1 MKRLSLI
8 IALMI
13 ALNWSGPARAELNLL
28 TQCTGAFTFKSTTY
42 DRFRKAIDVQ
52 QKDII
57 SFWLSGL
64 VTGLSLKSEVCSD
77 RILACMDNTSASQR
91 LAMLE
96 KIAKDSPEKWGA
108 ASIFSLYMF
117 DAFVHPC
124 LEGEIPLQEK
134 K

>member
-13 ALNWSGPARAELNLL
+13 ALNWSGPATAEINLL
-28 TQCTGAFTFKSTTY
+28 TQCIGAFSAKSVTY
-42 DRFRKAIDVQ
+42 NQFRKGVDVQ
-52 QKDII
+52 KRDII

-77 RILACMDNTSASQR
+77 RITDCMDNTSASQR
-91 LAMLE
+91 VAMLE

-108 ASIFSLYMF
+108 DHIFSLYMIE
-117 DAFVHPC
+117 AFVVPY
-124 LEGEIPLQEK
+124 LKGEIPLQEK